1 MNLVFREEY
10 MVEIL
15 SMRKN
20 ETLAT
25 KNTSHI
31 V

>member
-1 MNLVFREEY
+1 MNLVFHEEY

-20 ETLAT
+20 ETLGT
-25 KNTSHI
+25 TYTI
-31 V
+31 RI